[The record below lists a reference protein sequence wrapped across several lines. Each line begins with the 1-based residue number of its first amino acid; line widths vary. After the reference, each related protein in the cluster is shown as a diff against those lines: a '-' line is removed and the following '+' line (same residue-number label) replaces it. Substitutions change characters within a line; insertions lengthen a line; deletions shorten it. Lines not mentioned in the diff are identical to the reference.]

1 MTIVAGRT
9 REERKV
15 SRQALGTLRAN
26 TVKPKTR
33 QRYQSALRSFYL
45 FCQVRRLRVPDEGS
59 QLDDLFSDYIEHLW
73 EEGESLSLVTDG
85 LSGLQDLRPRLR
97 GTLCSSW
104 RLVKTWQCNEV
115 PQRAPPLPENLLQT
129 LCGYF
134 LSKQRPDTS
143 LALEVA
149 FYGVLRTGELLA
161 LKSSHVDISP
171 SASCAVLNLGATKT
185 SQRVGASDSVTL
197 SVGPVCARLKAWK
210 ERSNSTRFLVAS
222 EYQFRRDFAAAL
234 QALGLDAWAF
244 RPYSLRRGGAT
255 MFFRKGTSLD
265 KVKLLG
271 RWASDRT
278 VRIYINDGLAQ
289 LASMQYDVHR
299 PPLKQFFSRYFE
311 RQRLDHGMTA
321 RGRG

>member
-1 MTIVAGRT
+1 MICFLIILNTFG
-9 REERKV
+9 RKV
-15 SRQALGTLRAN
+15 KAFLWLPMGCRAY
-26 TVKPKTR
+26 KTCAPD
-33 QRYQSALRSFYL
+33 YEEP
-45 FCQVRRLRVPDEGS
+45 CVPHGGS
-59 QLDDLFSDYIEHLW
+59 
-73 EEGESLSLVTDG
+73 
-85 LSGLQDLRPRLR
+85 
-97 GTLCSSW
+97 
-104 RLVKTWQCNEV
+104 VKTWQCNEV

-299 PPLKQFFSRYFE
+299 PPLKQFLFP
-311 RQRLDHGMTA
+311 LL
-321 RGRG
+321 